1 MSSPPRAGDG
11 APPGEGPSPGGG
23 PPSGPADRRG
33 PVEIR
38 ATRGVVLRDFA
49 IFQLK
54 LLLDG
59 FKDVVLS
66 ALSLGALVLDLL
78 SGGGRR
84 PRLFYRILGMSERF
98 DMWLNLSGAVTRLET
113 EELDEDGL
121 FGASPAG
128 SDTLLGKVEELVR
141 GGDAP
146 RRRRGR
152 PDDGASPED
161 PGKQRGESRDTPP
174 D

>member
-1 MSSPPRAGDG
+1 MSPRPRGDDGSPPGDG
-11 APPGEGPSPGGG
+11 PPLGGG
-23 PPSGPADRRG
+23 PPSGPTDRRG

-121 FGASPAG
+121 FGASPSG

-152 PDDGASPED
+152 SGDGASSED
-161 PGKQRGESRDTPP
+161 PGKPGGESQDPSP